1 MTGQS
6 IIQHWFQET
15 HRTACNQFQM
25 PPSILHTPY
34 PSNLLCL
41 ITLIF
46 GDEYKLQISPPPVT
60 SSLVQIFPSA
70 PCCQTPSVYVLPTIC
85 ETQFHSTENTQNY
98 GTTYFLS
105 FFIDSNRDTQIH
117 AMNGCKHSSN
127 NLLLCVVNVAVTSS
141 CSPQIFKHCHIVS
154 RILLSTF
161 VL

>member
-1 MTGQS
+1 VSGQS
-6 IIQHWFQET
+6 IIQHWFQEN
-15 HRTACNQFQM
+15 HRTACDQFQV

-41 ITLIF
+41 ITLIIF
-46 GDEYKLQISPPPVT
+46 GDEYKLQISPLYCFLQPPVT

-98 GTTYFLS
+98 STIYFLS
-105 FFIDSNRDTQIH
+105 LFIDSNQDTQVH

-127 NLLLCVVNVAVTSS
+127 NLLLCIVNVAVTSL
-141 CSPQIFKHCHIVS
+141 CTP
-154 RILLSTF
+154 
-161 VL
+161 